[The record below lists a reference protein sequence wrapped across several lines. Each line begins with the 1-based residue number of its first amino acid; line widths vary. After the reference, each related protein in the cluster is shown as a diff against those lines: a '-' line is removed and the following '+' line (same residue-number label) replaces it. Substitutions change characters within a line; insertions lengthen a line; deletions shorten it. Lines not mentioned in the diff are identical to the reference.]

1 MKRMCGLWVDDTAR
15 AVQAQHF
22 LGQLLLAQDQL
33 IESLWSFE
41 LAMSAEPD
49 DGRTDE
55 AHPR

>member
-1 MKRMCGLWVDDTAR
+1 MCGLWVDDTAR

-49 DGRTDE
+49 DVER
-55 AHPR
+55 